1 MALRAQA
8 PIVPVA
14 IMGGR
19 AAMQKGSAFVRPVN
33 VTVRIGAPIDTAG
46 MTTDD
51 RDGLIDEVRFRI
63 AALIRQGEAP
73 S

>member
-1 MALRAQA
+1 VMALRAQA

-33 VTVRIGAPIDTAG
+33 VTVRVGEPIRTVG
-46 MTTDD
+46 MTADD
-51 RDGLIDEVRFRI
+51 RDRLIDEVRARI
-63 AALIRQGEAP
+63 EALIQQGPA
-73 S
+73 